1 MTPDDARPEADEVG
15 APQLCAHH
23 RAVLARAEDLDHID
37 HEVTRDQA
45 AQMARQCCKRKG
57 LPQ

>member
-1 MTPDDARPEADEVG
+1 MPDDFARNDEIG

-45 AQMARQCCKRKG
+45 AQMARQCCQWRKS
-57 LPQ
+57 